1 MIKGIIF
8 VLDGTLADTIED
20 LAEAMNYALKQVQC
34 PQLRVG
40 QCRQMVGGG
49 LKNFVAQALPQD
61 RQDIHSTLLDL
72 MVNYY
77 RDNCLSK
84 TKAYAGILETLQRLY
99 DKGILLAV
107 LTNKN
112 QIPAEVIVYHLF
124 GKTMF
129 SQIVGAAEGRKVKPD
144 PKTTLDIISTWGLDK
159 SEVLYVGDSDIDIR
173 TAHAVGIQSAACLWG
188 YRSRQQLK
196 DAGAT
201 VFIQHP
207 EELLELLS

>member
-8 VLDGTLADTIED
+8 DLDGTLVDTIED

-34 PQLRVG
+34 PQLTVD

-61 RQDIHSTLLDL
+61 RQDLQSVLLDL
-72 MVNYY
+72 MVNFYQG
-77 RDNCLSK
+77 NCLAK
-84 TKAYAGILETLQRLY
+84 TKAYAGIIETLQSLHDR
-99 DKGILLAV
+99 GILLAV

-112 QIPAEVIVYHLF
+112 QIPAEVIVYNLF
-124 GKTMF
+124 GKTLF

-144 PKTTLDIISTWGLDK
+144 PKTTLDIIAAWGLDK

-173 TAHAVGIQSAACLWG
+173 TAYAVGIQSAACLWG

-201 VFIQHP
+201 LFIQHP
-207 EELLELLS
+207 EQLLGLFL